1 MSEGAH
7 LAIVAGFWTIVV
19 VALVLLAVIRRRR
32 AAAAAERSQAAD
44 LSGTTT
50 HSRKGK

>member
-19 VALVLLAVIRRRR
+19 VALVLLALIRRRR
-32 AAAAAERSQAAD
+32 AAERSQAAPD
-44 LSGTTT
+44 LSATTT
-50 HSRKGK
+50 RSRQGK

>member
-19 VALVLLAVIRRRR
+19 VALVLAALIRRRR
-32 AAAAAERSQAAD
+32 AAAERSQAGPD
-44 LSGTTT
+44 LSATTT
-50 HSRKGK
+50 RSRQGK

>member
-1 MSEGAH
+1 MSKGAH

-32 AAAAAERSQAAD
+32 AAAAAERSQVAD
-44 LSGTTT
+44 LSATTT
-50 HSRKGK
+50 HARKRK

>member
-19 VALVLLAVIRRRR
+19 VALVLVALIRRRR
-32 AAAAAERSQAAD
+32 AAAAD
-44 LSGTTT
+44 LSGTT

>member
-1 MSEGAH
+1 MSKGAH
-7 LAIVAGFWTIVV
+7 LEIVAGFWTIVV
-19 VALVLLAVIRRRR
+19 VALVLVALIRRRR
-32 AAAAAERSQAAD
+32 AAAERSQAAD

>member
-44 LSGTTT
+44 LSATTK
-50 HSRKGK
+50 HARKRK

>member
-19 VALVLLAVIRRRR
+19 VALVLVAVIRRRR
-32 AAAAAERSQAAD
+32 RAAAERSQAPD
-44 LSGTTT
+44 LSATTT
-50 HSRKGK
+50 HSRKGR